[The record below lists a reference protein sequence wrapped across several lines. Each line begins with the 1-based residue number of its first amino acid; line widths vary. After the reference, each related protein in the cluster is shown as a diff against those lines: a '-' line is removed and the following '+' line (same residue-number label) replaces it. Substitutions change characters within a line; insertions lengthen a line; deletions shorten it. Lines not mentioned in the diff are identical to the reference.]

1 MKKMQ
6 KMNEDQKK
14 RKLTDKSFRF
24 DREVKRLLSSVQS
37 KSLRDEQKRIFIM
50 AQVHESQTK
59 QKRGANNKDTDSD

>member
-1 MKKMQ
+1 MQ